1 VLDQT
6 LEYQAAEDVVGGFVE
21 AKCVLQPAA
30 SSSGSALYKS
40 YRAYCE
46 DVGVKPARNTDF
58 AEALRRVRGPNGK
71 LLGKATKHVGVMTY
85 SGIGLHA
92 SEYAEDP
99 RAGTDEWDDR

>member
-1 VLDQT
+1 MERPSVRREFELPRQ
-6 LEYQAAEDVVGGFVE
+6 LNR
-21 AKCVLQPAA
+21 VLQAGASAA
-30 SSSGSALYKS
+30 GSALFKA
-40 YRAYCE
+40 YRGGYCE

-58 AEALRRVRGPNGK
+58 AEALRRVRLKDGK
-71 LLGKATKHVGVMTY
+71 LLGKATKSDGVMTY